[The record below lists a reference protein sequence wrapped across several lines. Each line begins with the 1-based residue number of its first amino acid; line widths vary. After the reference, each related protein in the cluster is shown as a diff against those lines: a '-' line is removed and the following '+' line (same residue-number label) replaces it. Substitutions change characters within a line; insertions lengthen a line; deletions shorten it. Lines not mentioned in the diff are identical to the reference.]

1 MKKYPL
7 FVILLLVSLVGRGQ
21 RIYAESSVLSSGS
34 WVKVSTKASGVY
46 KITANFM
53 KEAGFSTKIPSNS
66 VKLFGNG
73 GGVLPEAN
81 SAVIQDDL
89 VENAILVYDGGDG
102 FFDGDDYFFFYAQGA
117 DHWAYDSLGGRF
129 VFKKN
134 IYSGNTYFFIT
145 VAESNGKRISTL
157 PMLSGVT
164 TSISDFDEYYR
175 HELDSINFLKSGQEW
190 YGEEFSQDIGAEPS
204 INFPIPFSDL
214 ISGSNYSF
222 RSQVI
227 GRSVGQSNT
236 FSIFIN
242 GQEVVNQLTPPLA
255 GSALDPMASP
265 SLVSTEG
272 ILSETSMLVSYQF
285 DGGSINAKGWLNWFD
300 VFFKRSLNLG
310 QSPQLQFRHLESVGP
325 GNLARFQLR
334 NATASTLVWD
344 ITNRL
349 TPNQVTTVLDA
360 QQLSFVADCSSLREY
375 IAFKPEAVM
384 LPKLEGNVPS
394 QNLHGLAAFD
404 MLIVCNKNIV
414 SEANRLAQYHRQRNG
429 LKTIVL
435 ELGQLYNEFSSGT
448 PDPSAIRN
456 FLKMAYDRALLNP
469 MQRPKYL
476 LLFGSATYDYKFD
489 EDDQFVPSYQ
499 SESSLDALT
508 SYVTDDYFGYL
519 DDEDDI
525 RTVFPFPLLDLA
537 IGRIPARNLEQ
548 ARVAVDKIIEY
559 HSNAAF
565 GKWRNS
571 ITLVADDEDYN
582 IHLND
587 AELHASLIQ
596 VESPVLNINK
606 IYLDAYPQQ
615 SSSGGSLYPSVNDAI
630 TKQINKGT
638 LVWNYSGHGGSSR
651 LAQESI
657 LDKDMVAGW
666 KNTNRLPLFVTATC
680 DFAPFDNPAE
690 FSLGE
695 DLFIGRRNGAIGL
708 VTTTRLVFASSNKVI
723 NNNFFSFLFK
733 KNSEQQLPTLGAA
746 LQDTKNFTIVNTGD
760 YINARKF
767 TLLGDPAL
775 KLAMPEYSVTVNTI
789 NGRPILSNSDT
800 LRSQNDYTIAGEVL
814 TPSGTLATDFNG
826 YVYPTVYDKA
836 AKISTLANDSESSK
850 VDFSS
855 QENMLFD
862 GKVKAENGKFSF
874 TFIVPR
880 DINYKFGN
888 GRISLY
894 AENGVYDASGVDER
908 LVVGGLGNEV
918 SNDETGPDIKGYLND
933 ETFKNGDVVG
943 ERPLLIA
950 KFYEASGINISGI
963 GIGHDITAVIDG
975 DNRNMII
982 LNDYLEPELSG
993 LLKGTVR
1000 FQLPQLSEGKHR
1012 IVVKAWDVFNNSGEC
1027 IINCEVIRQ
1036 KDIFITRLIN
1046 YPNPFSGSTRFLF
1059 NLDGPYAGAEAQ
1071 IDIFTLSGQLVK
1083 KLGKVINEVD
1093 GRSIEIEWNGRDD
1106 SGDALGGGIYI
1117 FRLIIKGREGQV
1129 SKKMQ
1134 KLIIL

>member
-21 RIYAESSVLSSGS
+21 RIYTESSVLSSGP
-34 WVKVSTKASGVY
+34 WIKLSTKASGVY

-53 KEAGFSTKIPSNS
+53 KEAGFSARIPSSS

-81 SAVIQDDL
+81 SAFIQDDL
-89 VENAILVYDGGDG
+89 AEKAIHMHDGGDG
-102 FFDGDDYFFFYAQGA
+102 FFDGGDYFFFYTQGA
-117 DHWAYDSLGGRF
+117 DQWGYDSLAGRF
-129 VFKKN
+129 NFKKN

-145 VAESNGKRISTL
+145 VAEGSGKRISTL
-157 PMLSGVT
+157 PMLSGAT
-164 TSISDFDEYYR
+164 SSISNFDEHYR
-175 HELDSINFLKSGQEW
+175 HELDSINILKSGQEW
-190 YGEEFSQDIGAEPS
+190 YGEEFSQDIGADAS
-204 INFPIPFSDL
+204 IDFPIPYTDL
-214 ISGSNYSF
+214 IAGSNYSF

-227 GRSVGQSNT
+227 GRSVGRSNT
-236 FSIFIN
+236 FSISIN
-242 GQEVVNQLTPPLA
+242 DQQVIDQLTSPLA
-255 GSALDPMASP
+255 GSSLDPTASS
-265 SLVSTEG
+265 SLVSAEG
-272 ILSETSMLVSYQF
+272 ILAETSMHVSYQF
-285 DGGSINAKGWLNWFD
+285 SGGSVNAKGWLNWFE

-310 QSPQLQFRHLESVGP
+310 QSPQLQFRHLGSVGQ
-325 GNLARFQLR
+325 GNISRFQLS
-334 NATASTLVWD
+334 NATPSTLVWD

-349 TPNQVTTVLDA
+349 NPSQVTTVLDA

-375 IAFKPEAVM
+375 IAFNPESVM
-384 LPKLEGNVPS
+384 LPKLEGNVPN
-394 QNLHGLAAFD
+394 QNIHGLEAFD

-414 SEANRLAQYHRQRNG
+414 AEANRLAQHHRQRDG

-456 FLKMAYDRALLNP
+456 FLKMAYDRAAINP
-469 MQRPKYL
+469 LQRPKYL
-476 LLFGSATYDYKFD
+476 LLFGSATYAYKLD
-489 EDDQFVPSYQ
+489 VEDQFVPSYQ

-525 RTVFPFPLLDLA
+525 RTVFPSPLLDLA
-537 IGRIPARNLEQ
+537 IGRIPARNPEQ
-548 ARVAVDKIIEY
+548 ARVAVDKIIGY

-565 GKWRNS
+565 GKWRNN
-571 ITLVADDEDYN
+571 ITLVADDEDN
-582 IHLND
+582 NVHLND

-596 VESPVLNINK
+596 GESPVLNINK

-630 TKQINKGT
+630 TKQINQGT

-657 LDKDMVAGW
+657 LDKGMVAGW
-666 KNTNRLPLFVTATC
+666 QNINRLPLFVTATC

-708 VTTTRLVFASSNKVI
+708 LTTTRLVFAASNKII
-723 NNNFFSFLFK
+723 NNNFFGFLFK

-775 KLAMPEYSVTVNTI
+775 KLAMPDYSVTINTI
-789 NGRPILSNSDT
+789 NGSSILSNADT
-800 LRSQNDYTIAGEVL
+800 LRSQNNYTIAGEVL
-814 TPSGTLATDFNG
+814 TPSGALATDFNG

-874 TFIVPR
+874 NFIVPR
-880 DINYKFGN
+880 DINYQYGN
-888 GRISLY
+888 AKISLY

-908 LVVGGLGNEV
+908 LVVGGIGNEV
-918 SNDETGPDIKGYLND
+918 SNDAIGPDIKGYLND

-943 ERPLLIA
+943 ESPLLIA
-950 KFYEASGINISGI
+950 KLYDASGINISGI

-975 DNRNMII
+975 DNRNMIV

-1027 IINCEVIRQ
+1027 VIDCEVIRQ
-1036 KDIFITRLIN
+1036 KEILITRLIN
-1046 YPNPFSGSTRFLF
+1046 YPNPFSGSTRFSF

-1083 KLGKVINEVD
+1083 KLGKAINEVD

-1106 SGDALGGGIYI
+1106 SGDGLGRGIYI
-1117 FRLIIKGREGQV
+1117 FRLIIKGSEGKV

>member
-21 RIYAESSVLSSGS
+21 RIYAESSVLSTGS
-34 WVKVSTKASGVY
+34 WVKLSTKASGVY

-53 KEAGFSTKIPSNS
+53 KEAGFSAKIPSNS
-66 VKLFGNG
+66 IKLFGNG

-89 VENAILVYDGGDG
+89 VENAILLQDGGDG
-102 FFDGDDYFFFYAQGA
+102 FFDGGDYFFFYAQGA
-117 DHWAYDSLGGRF
+117 DQWAYDSLAGTF
-129 VFKKN
+129 DFKKN
-134 IYSGNTYFFIT
+134 IYSSNAYFFIT
-145 VAESNGKRISTL
+145 VAEGNGKRISTL
-157 PMLSGVT
+157 PVLSGVT
-164 TSISDFDEYYR
+164 SSVSDFDEHYR

-190 YGEEFSQDIGAEPS
+190 YGEEFGEDLGAETS
-204 INFPIPFSDL
+204 INFPIPFSD
-214 ISGSNYSF
+214 IIAGSKYSLL
-222 RSQVI
+222 SQVI
-227 GRSVGQSNT
+227 GRSAGQSNT
-236 FSIFIN
+236 FSISIN
-242 GQEVVNQLTPPLA
+242 GQKTIDQLTPPLA
-255 GSALDPMASP
+255 GSALDPVASP

-272 ILSETSMLVSYQF
+272 ILSETSMRVAYRF
-285 DGGSINAKGWLNWFD
+285 AGGSINAKGWLNWFE
-300 VFFKRSLNLG
+300 VFFKRSLDLG
-310 QSPQLQFRHLESVGP
+310 QSPQLQFRHLESVGQ
-325 GNLARFQLR
+325 GNVSRFHLS
-334 NATASTLVWD
+334 NATATTLVWD
-344 ITNRL
+344 ITNPFA
-349 TPNQVTTVLDA
+349 PNQVYTVLDA
-360 QQLSFVADCSSLREY
+360 QQLSFNADCSTLREY

-384 LPKLEGNVPS
+384 LPKLEGNVPN
-394 QNLHGLAAFD
+394 QNIHGLEAFD
-404 MLIVCNKNIV
+404 MIILCNKNNI
-414 SEANRLAQYHRQRNG
+414 SEANRLAQHHRQRDG
-429 LKTIVL
+429 LKTTVL

-456 FLKMAYDRALLNP
+456 FLKMAYDRAVLDP
-469 MQRPKYL
+469 TRRPKYL

-499 SESSLDALT
+499 SESSLDPLT

-525 RTVFPFPLLDLA
+525 RTVFPSPLLDLA

-548 ARVAVDKIIEY
+548 ARVAVDKIIGY
-559 HSNAAF
+559 NGNAAF
-565 GKWRNS
+565 GKWRNN

-615 SSSGGSLYPSVNDAI
+615 SSSGGSLYPLVNDAI

-666 KNTNRLPLFVTATC
+666 ENTNRLPLFVTATC

-708 VTTTRLVFASSNKVI
+708 VTTTRLVFASSNKII

-733 KNSEQQLPTLGAA
+733 KNSEQQLPSLGAA

-767 TLLGDPAL
+767 TLLGDPAM
-775 KLAMPEYSVTVNTI
+775 KLAMPEYSVTINTV
-789 NGRPILSNSDT
+789 NGRSILPNSDT
-800 LRSQNDYTIAGEVL
+800 LRSQNNYTIAGELL
-814 TPSGTLATDFNG
+814 TPSGALATDFNG

-836 AKISTLANDSESSK
+836 VKISTLANDLESSK

-855 QENMLFD
+855 QENIIFN

-880 DINYKFGN
+880 DINYQYGN

-918 SNDETGPDIKGYLND
+918 SNDAIGPDIKGYLND
-933 ETFKNGDVVG
+933 ATFKNGDVVG

-950 KFYEASGINISGI
+950 KLYDASGINISGI

-1000 FQLPQLSEGKHR
+1000 LQLPQLSEGKHR

-1027 IINCEVIRQ
+1027 TIDCEVIRQ

-1059 NLDGPYAGAEAQ
+1059 NLDGPYAAATAE
-1071 IDIFTLSGQLVK
+1071 ITVMTISGQVVRK
-1083 KLGKVINEVD
+1083 FSKTINEAN
-1093 GRSIEIEWNGRDD
+1093 GRSIEVDWDGKQESGASMGR
-1106 SGDALGGGIYI
+1106 GIYV
-1117 FRLIIKGREGQV
+1117 FQLLIKGSEGQL